1 MNTLRITLAAALTAA
16 ALLAPL
22 AGWADP
28 VTVPIRPAPALADA
42 GPWLNGPPTTL
53 AAQKGRVVVL
63 LFWTRDCINCKHN
76 LGYWNDWARKYQGT
90 DVAVLSVHTP
100 ETRFERAPAATAR
113 FARDHGLRFP
123 ILVDNDAHVWN
134 AYGIQS
140 WPTEVLIDKSGKVS
154 RGVRRGAE
162 LGQRRIQ
169 NRRTGNRGPAR
180 GKADRSQVGPGG
192 HGRRGFFACA
202 SRQAP

>member
-1 MNTLRITLAAALTAA
+1 MNTFGKILGKTLAAALTAA

-22 AGWADP
+22 TAWADS
-28 VTVPIRPAPALADA
+28 VAVSHRPAPALTAA

-76 LGYWNDWARKYQGT
+76 LGYWNDWAKKYHGT

-123 ILVDNDAHVWN
+123 VLVDNDAHVWN
-134 AYGIQS
+134 AYGVQS
-140 WPTEVLIDKSGKVS
+140 WPTEVLIDKQGSVREEFAGELNWENSGEYKVVG
-154 RGVRRGAE
+154 REIEALRAEKQTARR
-162 LGQRRIQ
+162 
-169 NRRTGNRGPAR
+169 
-180 GKADRSQVGPGG
+180 
-192 HGRRGFFACA
+192 
-202 SRQAP
+202 